1 MAAAEHIDALR
12 SFNRF
17 YTRRLGLVRG
27 GLVKTPHPLAEA
39 RVLYELS
46 QSPAMETSA
55 LKDALDVDAG
65 QLSRLLD
72 RLAEKRL
79 IVREPHPTDA
89 RRRVVR
95 LTGKGTEEFATLD
108 RRTVEQIGEL
118 LDALPDQE
126 RLIAALQGVRDAL
139 QARGEVAL
147 RDLQPGD
154 LGWMVE
160 RHGVLYAREYG
171 WDQSFERLV
180 AQIMGA
186 FRPEHD
192 RGWIATLDG
201 RRAGCVLYVRE
212 TDKTAKLRTLLVEP
226 AARGHGLGARL
237 VDAVIE
243 HARSQGHEEL
253 VLWTNDILGA

>member
-79 IVREPHPTDA
+79 IVPTPKEPHD
-89 RRRVVR
+89 
-95 LTGKGTEEFATLD
+95 
-108 RRTVEQIGEL
+108 
-118 LDALPDQE
+118 
-126 RLIAALQGVRDAL
+126 
-139 QARGEVAL
+139 VA
-147 RDLQPGD
+147 
-154 LGWMVE
+154 
-160 RHGVLYAREYG
+160 
-171 WDQSFERLV
+171 S
-180 AQIMGA
+180 
-186 FRPEHD
+186 
-192 RGWIATLDG
+192 
-201 RRAGCVLYVRE
+201 
-212 TDKTAKLRTLLVEP
+212 
-226 AARGHGLGARL
+226 
-237 VDAVIE
+237 
-243 HARSQGHEEL
+243 
-253 VLWTNDILGA
+253 